1 MRLPR
6 RDLAL
11 RLASLVLALGLW
23 FVIAGRQTAERGL
36 AVPVELRNV
45 PRALELTGDTPDSI
59 EVRVR
64 ASPGLIDTLDPGRVL
79 ATIDLAGA
87 QQGEKIVQLTPAQIR
102 VPFGFRVVRITPSLL
117 TLRLESTRRKAIPVA
132 PRIVGR
138 PAPGYELAEVTS
150 EPAEVEIAGPS
161 SQRARPSP
169 APSRSRSPSRPPRP
183 RCSSRWAS
191 ASATRCCV
199 SKAAA
204 ACVSRRGCARRTR
217 RGSSRVSRSRHRAP
231 PLQLEPA
238 RATVVVSGPASQVR
252 SLSASALR
260 LYVAV
265 TGQDPLPARLPVSVE
280 IGSGHPGVAVVET
293 RPSEVAVR
301 PARPRSTSKK

>member
-1 MRLPR
+1 VRLPR

-11 RLASLVLALGLW
+11 WLASLVLAVGLW

-36 AVPVELRNV
+36 VVPVELRNV
-45 PRALELTGDTPDSI
+45 PRALELTGDTPGSI

-64 ASPGLIDTLDPGRVL
+64 ASQGLIDTLDPGRML
-79 ATIDLAGA
+79 ATIDLTGA

-138 PAPGYELAEVTS
+138 PARGYELAEVTS
-150 EPAEVEIAGPS
+150 EPAEVEIGGPS
-161 SQRARPSP
+161 SSVEAIANAFTEPVSVE
-169 APSRSRSPSRPPRP
+169 A
-183 RCSSRWAS
+183 
-191 ASATRCCV
+191 ASATVQQSVGVGLGDPLLRLE
-199 SKAAA
+199 
-204 ACVSRRGCARRTR
+204 G
-217 RGSSRVSRSRHRAP
+217 GSRVRVTARVREAQETRVFEGLSVATRGAA
-231 PLQLEPA
+231 LQLEPA
-238 RATVVVSGPASQVR
+238 RATVVVSGPVSQVR

>member
-1 MRLPR
+1 MRIAA

-45 PRALELTGDTPDSI
+45 PRALELTGGAPDAV

-64 ASPGLIDTLDPGRVL
+64 ASPGLIDTLDPGRVI

-117 TLRLESTRRKAIPVA
+117 TLRLETTRQKAIPVA

-138 PAPGYELAEVTS
+138 PAAGYELAEVTS
-150 EPAEVEIAGPS
+150 EPAEVAIAGPS
-161 SQRARPSP
+161 SHVQAV
-169 APSRSRSPSRPPRP
+169 
-183 RCSSRWAS
+183 AS
-191 ASATRCCV
+191 AFTEPTSVEGVSATVQQSVGVGLGDPLLRLE
-199 SKAAA
+199 
-204 ACVSRRGCARRTR
+204 G
-217 RGSSRVSRSRHRAP
+217 GSRVRVTARVREAHETRVFEGLTIATQGGAA
-231 PLQLEPA
+231 QLEPA
-238 RATVVVSGPASQVR
+238 RATVVVSGTASQGR
-252 SLSASALR
+252 ALSASVLR
-260 LYVAV
+260 LHVAV
-265 TGQDPLPARLPVSVE
+265 TGQGPLPARLPVSVE

-293 RPSEVAVR
+293 RPSAVLVR
-301 PARPRSTSKK
+301 PARPRSR

>member
-1 MRLPR
+1 MKIRA
-6 RDLAL
+6 RDLVL
-11 RLASLVLALGLW
+11 RVASLVLALGLW

-45 PRALELTGDTPDSI
+45 PRALELTGGAPDAV

-64 ASPGLIDTLDPGRVL
+64 ASPGLIDTLDPGRVI

-117 TLRLESTRRKAIPVA
+117 TLRLETTRQRMIPVA

-138 PAPGYELAEVTS
+138 PAAGYELAEVTS
-150 EPAEVEIAGPS
+150 EPAEVAIAGPS
-161 SQRARPSP
+161 SHVQAV
-169 APSRSRSPSRPPRP
+169 
-183 RCSSRWAS
+183 AS
-191 ASATRCCV
+191 AFTEPTSVEGVSATVQQSVGVGLGDPLLRLE
-199 SKAAA
+199 
-204 ACVSRRGCARRTR
+204 G
-217 RGSSRVSRSRHRAP
+217 GSRVRVTARVREVHETRVFEGLTIATRGGAA
-231 PLQLEPA
+231 QLEPA

-252 SLSASALR
+252 ALSASVLR
-260 LYVAV
+260 LHVAV

-293 RPSEVAVR
+293 RPSAVLVR
-301 PARPRSTSKK
+301 PARPRSR

>member
-1 MRLPR
+1 VSRAP

-11 RLASLVLALGLW
+11 RLVSLLLALGLW

-45 PRALELTGDTPDSI
+45 PRALELTGGAPDAV

-87 QQGEKIVQLTPAQIR
+87 QQGEKIVQLTPEQIK
-102 VPFGFRVVRITPSLL
+102 VPFGFKVVRITPSLL
-117 TLRLESTRRKAIPVA
+117 TLQLESTRQRAIPVA

-138 PAPGYELAEVTS
+138 PAAGYELSEVTS
-150 EPAEVEIAGPS
+150 EPAEVQIAGPS
-161 SQRARPSP
+161 SRVQAI
-169 APSRSRSPSRPPRP
+169 
-183 RCSSRWAS
+183 AS
-191 ASATRCCV
+191 AFTEPISVEAASATVQQSVGVGLVDPLLRLEGGNRV
-199 SKAAA
+199 RVTARVRETHETRVFEGLAVETQGGAAL
-204 ACVSRRGCARRTR
+204 VEPD
-217 RGSSRVSRSRHRAP
+217 RAS
-231 PLQLEPA
+231 
-238 RATVVVSGPASQVR
+238 VVVSGPASQVR
-252 SLSASALR
+252 ALDASALR
-260 LYVAV
+260 LYVAL

-293 RPSEVAVR
+293 RPSQVAVR
-301 PARPRSTSKK
+301 PTRPRSTPKQ

>member
-11 RLASLVLALGLW
+11 WLASLVLAVGLW

-36 AVPVELRNV
+36 VVPVELRNV
-45 PRALELTGDTPDSI
+45 PRALELTGDTPGSI

-64 ASPGLIDTLDPGRVL
+64 ASQGLIDTLDPGRML
-79 ATIDLAGA
+79 ATIDLTGA

-138 PAPGYELAEVTS
+138 PAHGYELAEVTS
-150 EPAEVEIAGPS
+150 EPAEVEIGGPS
-161 SQRARPSP
+161 SSVEAIANAFTEPVSVE
-169 APSRSRSPSRPPRP
+169 A
-183 RCSSRWAS
+183 
-191 ASATRCCV
+191 ASATVQQSVGVGLGDPLLRLE
-199 SKAAA
+199 
-204 ACVSRRGCARRTR
+204 G
-217 RGSSRVSRSRHRAP
+217 GSRVRVTARVREAQETRVFEGLSVATQGAA
-231 PLQLEPA
+231 LQLEPA
-238 RATVVVSGPASQVR
+238 RATVVVSGPVSQVR